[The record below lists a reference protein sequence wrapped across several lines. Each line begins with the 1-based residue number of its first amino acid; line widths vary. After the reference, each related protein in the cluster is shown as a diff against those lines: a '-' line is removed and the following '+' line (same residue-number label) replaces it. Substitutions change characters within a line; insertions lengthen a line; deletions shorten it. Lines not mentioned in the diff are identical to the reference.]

1 MKSGPQWL
9 TELCSLF
16 PPNPEAAGCPKA
28 AGMRPRAWPGT
39 AGGGRLSHSHRHCSS
54 CLRHFGASDGTSS
67 MNTLS
72 TNAASASLILHP
84 QPPGPQEHQSQPC
97 AGCHAE
103 WLQDRKGAR
112 HARAFQV
119 PPKQLSL
126 MASVPQF
133 NTTPLKPGHSGL
145 PATRAGQQ
153 GSQHCPAGRRL
164 CQRRLQALE
173 GLARGKGGTGM
184 CGQQKHT
191 GSRHQFRI
199 KAAWP
204 HTKPSSC
211 THPGPR

>member
-9 TELCSLF
+9 TEPCSLF

-28 AGMRPRAWPGT
+28 AGMRPRAQPGT

-54 CLRHFGASDGTSS
+54 CLRHFGASDSTSS

-72 TNAASASLILHP
+72 TNAASASFILHSR
-84 QPPGPQEHQSQPC
+84 PPGLREHQSQSC

-103 WLQDRKGAR
+103 RLQDRKGAR

-133 NTTPLKPGHSGL
+133 NATPLKRGHSGL
-145 PATRAGQQ
+145 PAPRAGLHAER
-153 GSQHCPAGRRL
+153 SWLPALPRWQEAPSEEAAGPGGP
-164 CQRRLQALE
+164 C
-173 GLARGKGGTGM
+173 RG
-184 CGQQKHT
+184 
-191 GSRHQFRI
+191 
-199 KAAWP
+199 
-204 HTKPSSC
+204 
-211 THPGPR
+211 